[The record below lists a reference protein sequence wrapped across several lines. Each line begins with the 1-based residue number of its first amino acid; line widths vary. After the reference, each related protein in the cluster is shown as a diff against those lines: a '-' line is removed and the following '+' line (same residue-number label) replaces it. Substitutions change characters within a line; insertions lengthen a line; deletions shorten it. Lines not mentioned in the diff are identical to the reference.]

1 FLNRELASVP
11 DIDLDFPRDIR
22 EKLILAVHDRFG
34 RERSALIA
42 AFSTY
47 RSRSAIR
54 ELGKALGLPPPDLDL
69 LARGS
74 DGWRAE
80 LVGEEMGG
88 PRGCASAPTTA
99 ASARSRTSAARSPGC
114 RATSPST

>member
-1 FLNRELASVP
+1 MRGPHSARMALPPGRGRGSSVGSIVCYLTGLSHVDPVAARLSLGRFLNRELASVP

-54 ELGKALGLPPPDLDL
+54 ELGKALGLPPPDLDR

-74 DGWRAE
+74 DG
-80 LVGEEMGG
+80 
-88 PRGCASAPTTA
+88 
-99 ASARSRTSAARSPGC
+99 
-114 RATSPST
+114 